1 MTHVTVSGNTIEE
14 AVQKA
19 LLELETTEARLSY
32 QVVSEP
38 KKGFLGFGSRP
49 ATIEA
54 HIKPDPIMEAYSF
67 LESTVTLMGV
77 PATIVQE
84 DIDQGDKQV
93 RFDIKSSNEAGRLI
107 GKRGQTLE
115 ALDYLT
121 NLVANRHKDAGFVAV
136 EVDAENYRERRKEA
150 LMQLAHRVAEKAKAI
165 NKPVSLEPMSAKE
178 RKIIHSTLQSVSGVE
193 TYSKGQGRDRHI
205 VVRAK

>member
-93 RFDIKSSNEAGRLI
+93 R
-107 GKRGQTLE
+107 
-115 ALDYLT
+115 
-121 NLVANRHKDAGFVAV
+121 
-136 EVDAENYRERRKEA
+136 
-150 LMQLAHRVAEKAKAI
+150 
-165 NKPVSLEPMSAKE
+165 
-178 RKIIHSTLQSVSGVE
+178 
-193 TYSKGQGRDRHI
+193 
-205 VVRAK
+205 